1 MRMKDYLES
10 EGYASITVIYQL
22 ATPGN
27 ISSTDVKEFDDFMK
41 YQSWQ
46 KVKIQ
51 SLLFV
56 AKKEL

>member
-1 MRMKDYLES
+1 MKHIKPYGKFTD
-10 EGYASITVIYQL
+10 VQL

-56 AKKEL
+56 VKKEI